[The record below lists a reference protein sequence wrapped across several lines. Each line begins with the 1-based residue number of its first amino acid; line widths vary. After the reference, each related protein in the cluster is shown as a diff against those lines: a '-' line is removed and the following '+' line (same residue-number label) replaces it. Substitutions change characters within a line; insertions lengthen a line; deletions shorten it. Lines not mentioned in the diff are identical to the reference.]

1 MITGKKTIVKK
12 PCEECE
18 GSGEIFFGMKPG
30 FNVKNMEITADDD
43 TRMCSSCEGMG
54 LIESEETESE
64 ITINPAMATSVI
76 ILDTTTGQ
84 SDYLDLTQDNLPL
97 IISYLQKIEELANG

>member
-1 MITGKKTIVKK
+1 M
-12 PCEECE
+12 EE
-18 GSGEIFFGMKPG
+18 IK
-30 FNVKNMEITADDD
+30 
-43 TRMCSSCEGMG
+43 
-54 LIESEETESE
+54 
-64 ITINPAMATSVI
+64 INPAMATSVI